1 MKTEGYSG
9 ADIELLCR
17 ESAMRPVRRLMTQ
30 LQSIPEHPLPIPAP
44 PVVNS
49 NISNNNIKNIKL
61 LKQAADDVDVLLRS
75 DPVTQEDML
84 ISVTITKPSSDGKL
98 LKYE

>member
-30 LQSIPEHPLPIPAP
+30 LQSIPEHPLPIPIP
-44 PVVNS
+44 PTNN

-61 LKQAADDVDVLLRS
+61 LKQAADDVDVLLKS

-84 ISVTITKPSSDGKL
+84 ISITITKPSSDGKL
-98 LKYE
+98 QK